1 MGKNTIF
8 DYIDEQ
14 DVKKLLNCLQCR
26 KVSYKKERTIVSNLI
41 NTRMIYIILRGT
53 VDLIRYDYN
62 GNRTILEE
70 LNENDIFGEVFSAN
84 LSSDIAAMAKTDCEI
99 MSLDYQSIITRCKKN
114 CPFHDKFIENMMD
127 MISKKI
133 IEKNERIEVLT
144 QRSIRDKLL
153 SYFEKL
159 SRQKISKTFNLPSSY
174 TDLADYLSIDRSAM
188 MREIKK
194 LKDEGFI
201 QTKGKKI
208 TMLNY

>member
-8 DYIDEQ
+8 DNIDEQ

-26 KVSYKKERTIVSNLI
+26 QVSYKKERTIVSNLI
-41 NTRMIYIILRGT
+41 NTKMVCIVINGT

-70 LNENDIFGEVFSAN
+70 LHENDVFGEIFSAN
-84 LSSDIAAMAKTDCEI
+84 LSNEISVMAKTDCEI
-99 MSLDYQSIITRCKKN
+99 MFLDYQCIITRCKKN
-114 CPFHDKFIENMMD
+114 CPFHDKFIENMLD
-127 MISKKI
+127 LVSKKM

-159 SRQKISKTFNLPSSY
+159 ARRKISKSFTLPASY

-201 QTKGKKI
+201 QTKGKKV
-208 TMLNY
+208 TMLY